1 MDNFVLLAD
10 SGYGIEPSL
19 MTPYRTPM
27 ENDEIAFN
35 NLLKKERVIIE
46 RCFGQVKRRFPI
58 LQYMVRVKLDRVPR
72 IIVCCFILHNIA
84 KYLQDEEFLESEE
97 VYFNEPNIEEN
108 ILSETDLKI
117 LGERKRRQ
125 LSQVI
130 SRQQL

>member
-19 MTPYRTPM
+19 MTPYRNPM